1 MVEIRREQ
9 FKRQFHL
16 SDLQAEDKVNTA
28 VRIIAATGLC
38 GVFSTVNR
46 AELESVLRAQL
57 IEKGIKPGF
66 SLKSPDYMC
75 FLGYAYT
82 LLDEVCARYPDAEQ
96 VDFVVSRNGKITD
109 HIKTFHEE
117 LRAHVKE
124 FDPRLAKLVGRLLPD
139 DMENS
144 GPLQAADVFCWHM
157 QRFEEGRVQNA
168 NLSRLCWGNC
178 GPVRRQRWGQEG
190 LDRQAKAIIS
200 HFQQAD
206 LCA

>member
-1 MVEIRREQ
+1 
-9 FKRQFHL
+9 
-16 SDLQAEDKVNTA
+16 
-28 VRIIAATGLC
+28 
-38 GVFSTVNR
+38 VNR

-124 FDPRLAKLVGRLLPD
+124 FDPRLAALR
-139 DMENS
+139 ENS
-144 GPLQAADVFCWHM
+144 ENRPIGGDLSVLPFLGWSASGFQPGATDLRQLPAESSAVSESLEYWNSRIVQRQMAAVTPYLTVSSG
-157 QRFEEGRVQNA
+157 RF
-168 NLSRLCWGNC
+168 
-178 GPVRRQRWGQEG
+178 G
-190 LDRQAKAIIS
+190 LP
-200 HFQQAD
+200 
-206 LCA
+206 